1 MKQTIATTIMA
12 TFAAISANGQDYSFE
27 KIPLNDTNIAQL
39 TNVVKTTKGG
49 DLNEW
54 QATIEAEN
62 VEIKNNGSLYKFD
75 QSTNSVVRWKDLN
88 LISGTGMDSVVQRQ
102 SSTTPVVEGSNNS
115 SLSQGSFAIGAA
127 NVAGLKGYR
136 YTNTGTVTNSLTFEI
151 SPEGWDVNDV
161 VSVVNNLKYSDCATI
176 ESISGNTV
184 TFKSNLPFSTI
195 VDESHWD
202 SKVAY
207 VLAKPGVG
215 NIEMGYSAVA
225 EGIGTKALNIGTH
238 AEGRET

>member
-1 MKQTIATTIMA
+1 
-12 TFAAISANGQDYSFE
+12 
-27 KIPLNDTNIAQL
+27 
-39 TNVVKTTKGG
+39 
-49 DLNEW
+49 
-54 QATIEAEN
+54 
-62 VEIKNNGSLYKFD
+62 
-75 QSTNSVVRWKDLN
+75 
-88 LISGTGMDSVVQRQ
+88 MDSVVQRQ

-115 SLSQGSFAIGAA
+115 SVSQGSFAIGAA

-176 ESISGNTV
+176 ESVSGNTV

-207 VLAKPGVG
+207 VLAKP
-215 NIEMGYSAVA
+215 
-225 EGIGTKALNIGTH
+225 
-238 AEGRET
+238 